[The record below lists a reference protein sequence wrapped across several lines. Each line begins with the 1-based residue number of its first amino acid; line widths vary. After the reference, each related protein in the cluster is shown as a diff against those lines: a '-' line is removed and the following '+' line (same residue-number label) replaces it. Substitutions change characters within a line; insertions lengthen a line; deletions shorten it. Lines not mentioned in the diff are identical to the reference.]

1 MYQAVAVFKE
11 LSSRIDPHMAY
22 TTTVCICTMYI
33 PTKEPR
39 INNYLIIVHLILLV
53 IEIESKEQ

>member
-1 MYQAVAVFKE
+1 
-11 LSSRIDPHMAY
+11 
-22 TTTVCICTMYI
+22 MYI